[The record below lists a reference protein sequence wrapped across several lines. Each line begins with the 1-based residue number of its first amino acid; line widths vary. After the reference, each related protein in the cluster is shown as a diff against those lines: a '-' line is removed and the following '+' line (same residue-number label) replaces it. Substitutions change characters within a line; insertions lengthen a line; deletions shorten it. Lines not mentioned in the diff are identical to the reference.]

1 VHQEN
6 TALLAVLPHP
16 KKINPL
22 LQTISFGIN
31 SVAVAIY
38 IVANSKFV
46 SALNS
51 AAGGVVGPYQSVI
64 FAAGLGFTLSTGL
77 ELSVPMAN
85 KNYKTAGDVEKA
97 GVITSIGVGAVTS
110 ATMLSMK
117 KILPLIFES
126 QTAEVA
132 SDFFLGASIGTIPLI
147 ILITDTQLAFQE
159 GHWFIPPLSGA
170 ALLTGSIPSS
180 YLFGFFMDQGAF
192 GVGVGSALAPTAVCL
207 AMRLWF
213 LTASYKKYNLYGRPD
228 LSTFPIKIKKS
239 FVEGAKLSVQRLTEW
254 ANLAIIVDVIS
265 KGHNGSAAVTAINP
279 LFEYFRVFGAIFQGI
294 GQGTGMLVKKNI
306 EQMQLALR
314 ANKNSDAIQFY
325 NNIMRIIRHSVLVGV
340 LVSSVVNVSF
350 YFFQAPLTGFFL
362 DNSSSQTHE
371 LAKTLFWIGL
381 LGLIPDS
388 VRLIMVGAL
397 RGWKDLVYPM
407 LVSVVTMIFIGI
419 PAGWGFSKIVKQA
432 DETTETSEAAF
443 QLYLRNLTVLVA
455 AIILTVRCVKLALK
469 DAGQLNINQP
479 VQNEAE
485 DRLCGQR
492 QSDVQRETGP
502 RPLNGQV
509 LFFSTPTPVSGSRE
523 QGAGSPRPV

>member
-1 VHQEN
+1 
-6 TALLAVLPHP
+6 
-16 KKINPL
+16 
-22 LQTISFGIN
+22 
-31 SVAVAIY
+31 
-38 IVANSKFV
+38 
-46 SALNS
+46 
-51 AAGGVVGPYQSVI
+51 
-64 FAAGLGFTLSTGL
+64 
-77 ELSVPMAN
+77 
-85 KNYKTAGDVEKA
+85 
-97 GVITSIGVGAVTS
+97 
-110 ATMLSMK
+110 
-117 KILPLIFES
+117 
-126 QTAEVA
+126 
-132 SDFFLGASIGTIPLI
+132 
-147 ILITDTQLAFQE
+147 
-159 GHWFIPPLSGA
+159 
-170 ALLTGSIPSS
+170 
-180 YLFGFFMDQGAF
+180 
-192 GVGVGSALAPTAVCL
+192 
-207 AMRLWF
+207 
-213 LTASYKKYNLYGRPD
+213 
-228 LSTFPIKIKKS
+228 
-239 FVEGAKLSVQRLTEW
+239 
-254 ANLAIIVDVIS
+254 
-265 KGHNGSAAVTAINP
+265 
-279 LFEYFRVFGAIFQGI
+279 VFGAIFQGI